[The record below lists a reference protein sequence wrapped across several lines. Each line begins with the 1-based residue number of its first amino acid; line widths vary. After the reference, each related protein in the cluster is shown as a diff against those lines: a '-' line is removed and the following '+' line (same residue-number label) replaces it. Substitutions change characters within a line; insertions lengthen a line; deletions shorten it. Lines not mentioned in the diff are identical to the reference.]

1 MSSLASLSVLV
12 PIYNERATIEKLLNQ
27 VVAVQ
32 TGLTVEVLAC
42 DDGSTDGTRE
52 ILSRLSL
59 PGLKVIFMD
68 DNVGRGGVIKHLWS
82 MATGDVIVHQDADLE
97 YDPQDYIPML
107 APLLSDRADVVYG
120 SRFKGSIEGM
130 RFLNRMGN
138 LTMTGAARALYG
150 VNVSDLMTCYKMYKS
165 SLVKGIHIAANGFD
179 FEAEFTA
186 RLAQRGARFAE
197 VPVSFS
203 GRTFEEGKK
212 IRAWHGI
219 EALLVLLKFRLL
231 PMEMMLRPRAG
242 GAACPAPPIP
252 VVAKRILDDDEESEL
267 DAALA

>member
-1 MSSLASLSVLV
+1 MPPAASLSVLV
-12 PIYNERATIEKLLNQ
+12 PIYNERATIERLLNA
-27 VVAVQ
+27 VVSVQ

-52 ILSRLSL
+52 ILSRLQL

-68 DNVGRGGVIKHLWS
+68 ENVGRGGVIKHLWTI
-82 MATGDVIVHQDADLE
+82 ATGDIFIHQDADLE
-97 YDPQDYIPML
+97 YDPQDYIPL
-107 APLLSDRADVVYG
+107 LEPLLVNRADVVYG

-130 RFLNRMGN
+130 RWLNRMGN

-150 VNVSDLMTCYKMYKS
+150 VQVTDLMTCYKMYRS
-165 SLVKGIHIAANGFD
+165 SLIKGMHIKANGFD

-197 VPVSFS
+197 VPVRFS

-212 IRAWHGI
+212 IRAFDAVRVMRELIRCKVTG
-219 EALLVLLKFRLL
+219 EAR
-231 PMEMMLRPRAG
+231 G
-242 GAACPAPPIP
+242 
-252 VVAKRILDDDEESEL
+252 
-267 DAALA
+267 

>member
-1 MSSLASLSVLV
+1 MPSLASLSVLV
-12 PIYNERATIEKLLNQ
+12 PIFNERATIERLLNQ
-27 VVAVQ
+27 VIQVN

-52 ILSRLSL
+52 ILSKLSL

-68 DNVGRGGVIKHLWS
+68 ENVGRGGVIKHLWKI
-82 MATGDVIVHQDADLE
+82 ATGDVIVHQDADLE
-97 YDPQDYIPML
+97 YDPRDYIPML
-107 APLLSDRADVVYG
+107 EPLLAGRADVVYG

-138 LTMTGAARALYG
+138 LTMTAAARVLYG
-150 VNVSDLMTCYKMYKS
+150 VKVSDLMTCYKMYRS
-165 SLVKGIHIAANGFD
+165 SLTQGLRIDANGFD

-186 RLAQRGARFAE
+186 RLAQRGARFTE

-212 IRAWHGI
+212 IRAFDAVRVMRELIRCKMVSEMATRDAHG
-219 EALLVLLKFRLL
+219 
-231 PMEMMLRPRAG
+231 
-242 GAACPAPPIP
+242 
-252 VVAKRILDDDEESEL
+252 
-267 DAALA
+267 

>member
-1 MSSLASLSVLV
+1 MQALSSLSVLV
-12 PIYNERATIEKLLNQ
+12 PIYNERATIERLLNE
-27 VVAVQ
+27 VVAVK

-42 DDGSTDGTRE
+42 DDGSTDGTRD
-52 ILSRLSL
+52 ILSKMSL

-68 DNVGRGGVIKHLWS
+68 DNVGRGGVIKHLWKI
-82 MATGDVIVHQDADLE
+82 ATGDIIVHQDADLE

-107 APLLSDRADVVYG
+107 EPLLTGRADVVYG

-138 LTMTGAARALYG
+138 LFMTASARTLYG

-165 SLVKGIHIAANGFD
+165 SLIKAMHIDANGFD

-197 VPVSFS
+197 VPVKFS

-212 IRAWHGI
+212 IRAFDAVRVMRELI
-219 EALLVLLKFRLL
+219 RCKVSREAVTS
-231 PMEMMLRPRAG
+231 EARA
-242 GAACPAPPIP
+242 
-252 VVAKRILDDDEESEL
+252 
-267 DAALA
+267 